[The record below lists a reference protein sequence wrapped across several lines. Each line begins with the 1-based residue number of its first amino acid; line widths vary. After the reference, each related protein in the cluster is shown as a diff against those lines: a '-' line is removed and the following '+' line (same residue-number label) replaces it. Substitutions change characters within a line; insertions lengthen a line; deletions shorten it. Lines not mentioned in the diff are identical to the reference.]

1 MRNGTSFAEMLDAH
15 LGCTDV
21 PPAAAHVWSN
31 RPLTAPLFAFE
42 LPLTAAR
49 PAPVEAP
56 RPVHLT
62 SLERQTLDGAGTP
75 DALRRAYRKLARRYH
90 PDRHQGCGAAE
101 RERLARLFAE
111 ATDHYRLLSGRV

>member
-1 MRNGTSFAEMLDAH
+1 MQDAATFAEILDTH

-21 PPAAAHVWSN
+21 PPPPRAWSG
-31 RPLTAPLFAFE
+31 RSLTPPLFAFE
-42 LPLTAAR
+42 RPLPAAHR
-49 PAPVEAP
+49 APVEPP
-56 RPVHLT
+56 RPLHLT
-62 SLERQTLDGAGTP
+62 ALERQTLDDARTP

-90 PDRHQGCGAAE
+90 PDHHQSCSPAE